1 MDTVVWNQ
9 IVKLSLLRNVSLMK
23 TDKKVTDLDTIV
35 LSSGWNYNKYI
46 SKNDKINVNKKYIG

>member
-1 MDTVVWNQ
+1 M
-9 IVKLSLLRNVSLMK
+9 NVSLMK

>member
-1 MDTVVWNQ
+1 
-9 IVKLSLLRNVSLMK
+9 MK

-46 SKNDKINVNKKYIG
+46 SKNDKINVNKKYIGSLNIKNQLTHDLVISYMKG